1 MGGKST
7 TLRMTCIGTI
17 LGQIGCY
24 VPASASKF
32 TPVDKIFTRIG
43 GSDKLL
49 EGIIIGCVL
58 IKKYFF
64 FKGKS
69 TFYIEMEETLNIC
82 RTSSKCS
89 LAILDELGRGTST
102 FDGVAIAYS
111 VLKYLVESVKCR
123 IMFATHYHILLE
135 EFRLYPE
142 IEFYHMAA

>member
-1 MGGKST
+1 MYYWY
-7 TLRMTCIGTI
+7 I
-17 LGQIGCY
+17 L
-24 VPASASKF
+24 
-32 TPVDKIFTRIG
+32 
-43 GSDKLL
+43 
-49 EGIIIGCVL
+49 
-58 IKKYFF
+58 
-64 FKGKS
+64 GKS

-82 RTSSKCS
+82 RTSSKRS

-111 VLKYLVESVKCR
+111 VLKYLVESIKCR